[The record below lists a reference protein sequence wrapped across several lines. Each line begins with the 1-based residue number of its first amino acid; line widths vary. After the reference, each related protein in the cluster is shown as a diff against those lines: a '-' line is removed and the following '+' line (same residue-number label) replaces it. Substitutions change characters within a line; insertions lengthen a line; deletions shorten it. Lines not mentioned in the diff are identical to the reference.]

1 MSVRAT
7 IAAILALGYIHGFPV
22 ARAADQQ
29 ICLDSSEQGMAVA
42 AHEAIPLSDAIKKLR
57 DRGHKAEVVRAR
69 LCHRNGHLDYVLTM
83 LTGSGKVVT
92 VTMNAVSGYFTL
104 DP

>member
-7 IAAILALGYIHGFPV
+7 IAAVFALGYIHGFPV

-29 ICLDSSEQGMAVA
+29 ACLNSTERGMAVA
-42 AHEAIPLSDAIKKLR
+42 AHEAIPLGDAIKKLR
-57 DRGHKAEVVRAR
+57 DRGHKADVVRAR

-92 VTMNAVSGYFTL
+92 VTMNAVNGDFTL
-104 DP
+104 GP

>member
-1 MSVRAT
+1 MSVRAA

-22 ARAADQQ
+22 ATAADLQA
-29 ICLDSSEQGMAVA
+29 CLNSTERGMAVA
-42 AHEAIPLSDAIKKLR
+42 AHEAIPLGDAIKKLR
-57 DRGHKAEVVRAR
+57 DRGHKADVVRAR

-92 VTMNAVSGYFTL
+92 VTMNAVSGDFTL
-104 DP
+104 GP